1 MSKNYN
7 TPPKINE
14 HAGVQMLNDKQR
26 KTEGKMI
33 RIDAMRF
40 ALEVMS
46 EQEKDLTN
54 IILEA
59 KKIESYIEYGTIP
72 TKKK

>member
-1 MSKNYN
+1 MAKNFN
-7 TPPKINE
+7 PPPKINE

-26 KTEGKMI
+26 QTEGKMI

-59 KKIESYIEYGTIP
+59 KKIEIIYMIYF
-72 TKKK
+72 

>member
-1 MSKNYN
+1 MAKNFN
-7 TPPKINE
+7 PPPKINE

-72 TKKK
+72 AKKK

>member
-1 MSKNYN
+1 MAKNFN
-7 TPPKINE
+7 PPPKINE

-59 KKIESYIEYGTIP
+59 KKIESYIEFGTIP
-72 TKKK
+72 VKKK